1 MSKKRPKRFFEI
13 TFANGDKIKTVARHE
28 KDARSVAKI
37 INYVVHKSKI
47 TSVKE
52 VFTERKIITVGEE

>member
-1 MSKKRPKRFFEI
+1 MSKKKPNRFFEI

-28 KDARSVAKI
+28 KGARSVAVTAMM
-37 INYVVHKSKI
+37 VVPMPKI

-52 VFTERKIITVGEE
+52 IVLNSNI